1 MAAQSPQ
8 VDHAPCMY
16 YNWLLPLQNYNFK
29 PHTCFK
35 DWDQEKE
42 MLMVTDTGHLVM
54 TQEFE
59 GQNVIIYPSSYVAL
73 DVEPLEAESP
83 EGEINL
89 EDGDEEALYGGK
101 AHYIWRKL
109 DEVLIETVF
118 NYPTLWNSHMD
129 VKKRTGSK
137 RDDAWETVQ
146 LKLNGRRTCVR
157 TNSTLPHHQ
166 QSADLEVMSI
176 PRRRRNGRVEFGVAP
191 NTPQPPAAEALQL
204 LVHLS
209 IQPAASLGRAVVF
222 RLPRATHTIFPGML
236 QQQGQFRYCNYQEK
250 VEAFAQK
257 EKKIRNPPS
266 GSEGLAPQE
275 RPRKGFRY
283 YEKMRFITDHQIEV
297 PTTSNAAPN
306 ADEDEDDENACP
318 NSNSPAGN
326 SNQTPEKPYRY
337 QNKKRRRSD
346 EPPMKEKLLE
356 AIMQTPNAPDRIDGL
371 LILWG
376 STLRKLPERQ
386 SLMIMKWHILTNKRA
401 IIAVDGS
408 LSPRLNID
416 ALFTF
421 IFMLNLRI

>member
-1 MAAQSPQ
+1 MAAQSSK

-16 YNWLLPLQNYNFK
+16 CNWVLPLQNYNSK
-29 PHTCFK
+29 THTCFK

-42 MLMVTDTGHLVM
+42 MLMVTDTGHVVM
-54 TQEFE
+54 TREFE
-59 GQNVIIYPSSYVAL
+59 GQNVIIYPDSCVAP

-89 EDGDEEALYGGK
+89 EDGDEGALYGGK
-101 AHYIWRKL
+101 ANNIWRKL

-129 VKKRTGSK
+129 LKKRTRSK
-137 RDDAWETVQ
+137 RDDAWKTVQ
-146 LKLNGRRTCVR
+146 LKLNACSNNKV
-157 TNSTLPHHQ
+157 N
-166 QSADLEVMSI
+166 
-176 PRRRRNGRVEFGVAP
+176 
-191 NTPQPPAAEALQL
+191 
-204 LVHLS
+204 LS
-209 IQPAASLGRAVVF
+209 I
-222 RLPRATHTIFPGML
+222 ATIKKRWKHL
-236 QQQGQFRYCNYQEK
+236 CNC
-250 VEAFAQK
+250 FTK

-297 PTTSNAAPN
+297 PTTSSAAPN
-306 ADEDEDDENACP
+306 ADEDEDSEVDENACP

-346 EPPMKEKLLE
+346 ETPMEEKLLE
-356 AIMQTPNAPDRIDGL
+356 AIMQTPKAPDRIDGL

-386 SLMIMKWHILTNKRA
+386 SLDLEWRVQT
-401 IIAVDGS
+401 
-408 LSPRLNID
+408 
-416 ALFTF
+416 
-421 IFMLNLRI
+421 IFHEYEMAHFDQQESNNRS